1 MRNIGVV
8 GKMMILTQS
17 LTVASSCTSKQTNWR
32 GGHGRSMKVN
42 FVFVFVF
49 LCFCLCLLYLC
60 LCLLCLC
67 LCLLC
72 LFLCLPYLCLCLWTN
87 GYPEQ
92 IGEIDVKERREGAT
106 HKEESSLK
114 LPFASL
120 SRSSLMEREILNLI
134 WKCCQKDSNQ
144 NLCLKHSFV

>member
-1 MRNIGVV
+1 MQNP
-8 GKMMILTQS
+8 Q
-17 LTVASSCTSKQTNWR
+17 CY
-32 GGHGRSMKVN
+32 
-42 FVFVFVF
+42 FV
-49 LCFCLCLLYLC
+49 LLYLSFYILGFIFVIVFSLSLSSLPLSPNKGKRGMCNLFVC

-67 LCLLC
+67 LCLC
-72 LFLCLPYLCLCLWTN
+72 LLTN

-106 HKEESSLK
+106 HKDESSLK

-134 WKCCQKDSNQ
+134 WKCCQKESNQ
-144 NLCLKHSFV
+144 NLCLKHSLV